1 MVPVFKV
8 IVLRTR
14 VKVEGEPRL
23 VNRYTSEVVQTGVVG
38 EMMGTYTYYAIL
50 GQVIGKPDNDT
61 HEKHYDD
68 STVPAAAA
76 VQVGQ

>member
-14 VKVEGEPRL
+14 VKGRAWL
-23 VNRYTSEVVQTGVVG
+23 VDRYTSEVVQTGVVG
-38 EMMGTYTYYAIL
+38 EMMMGTYYAIL

-61 HEKHYDD
+61 HEKHYYD
-68 STVPAAAA
+68 SMVPAAAA

>member
-38 EMMGTYTYYAIL
+38 EMMGTYYAIL
-50 GQVIGKPDNDT
+50 GQTIGKPDNDT

-68 STVPAAAA
+68 SMVPAAAA
-76 VQVGQ
+76 VHVGQ

>member
-1 MVPVFKV
+1 M
-8 IVLRTR
+8 
-14 VKVEGEPRL
+14 
-23 VNRYTSEVVQTGVVG
+23 VG
-38 EMMGTYTYYAIL
+38 EMMGTYYAIL

-68 STVPAAAA
+68 SMVPAAAA

>member
-23 VNRYTSEVVQTGVVG
+23 VNRYTSVVQTGVVG
-38 EMMGTYTYYAIL
+38 EMKGTYYAIL
-50 GQVIGKPDNDT
+50 GQVIEKPDNDT

-68 STVPAAAA
+68 SMVPAAAA
-76 VQVGQ
+76 AVHVGQ

>member
-38 EMMGTYTYYAIL
+38 EMMGTYYAIL

-61 HEKHYDD
+61 HEKHYYD
-68 STVPAAAA
+68 SIVPSATA